1 MNNGYEK
8 LPISRIIPLGLQ
20 HVFAMFGATILVP
33 ILTGLDPRTALFT
46 SALGTI
52 LFQIITRGRVPA
64 YLGSSFAFIV
74 PIQVAIADYGLAAA
88 LFGCFTAGLVYVL
101 LSVIIKN
108 TGVGFI
114 DKYFPP
120 IVVGPVIMTI
130 GLGLAP
136 VARDMS
142 NANIGV
148 AMATLAITIMV
159 SQFGKGLLKI
169 IPILMGVVGGYCISL
184 ALHFAG
190 IAELFDFTQ
199 LREASWLPALPGY
212 LAEIIRAPGTT
223 VFNPANWHLGAV
235 LIIAPVAAVTIIEH
249 LGDVLTIGR
258 TVGRDFVKDPGL
270 NRTVLGDGIATS
282 VAALLGGPPNTTYGE
297 NVGVLAITKVF
308 NPIVVQVAA
317 CFVLFFS
324 LMPKVGA
331 LIATIPVAVM
341 GGVVV
346 LLFGMIATVGIR
358 TLVERQVDF
367 SETRNLVIASTII
380 VLGISGMK
388 LFGLSGMGLGAIAG
402 LILNIILPETHKDD
416 RKQLPALKYKDAPKY
431 EKG

>member
-1 MNNGYEK
+1 MFRK
-8 LPISRIIPLGLQ
+8 L
-20 HVFAMFGATILVP
+20 
-33 ILTGLDPRTALFT
+33 LDE
-46 SALGTI
+46 
-52 LFQIITRGRVPA
+52 GRA
-64 YLGSSFAFIV
+64 
-74 PIQVAIADYGLAAA
+74 
-88 LFGCFTAGLVYVL
+88 
-101 LSVIIKN
+101 
-108 TGVGFI
+108 
-114 DKYFPP
+114 
-120 IVVGPVIMTI
+120 
-130 GLGLAP
+130 
-136 VARDMS
+136 
-142 NANIGV
+142 
-148 AMATLAITIMV
+148 
-159 SQFGKGLLKI
+159 
-169 IPILMGVVGGYCISL
+169 
-184 ALHFAG
+184 
-190 IAELFDFTQ
+190 
-199 LREASWLPALPGY
+199 
-212 LAEIIRAPGTT
+212 
-223 VFNPANWHLGAV
+223 
-235 LIIAPVAAVTIIEH
+235 
-249 LGDVLTIGR
+249 
-258 TVGRDFVKDPGL
+258 
-270 NRTVLGDGIATS
+270 
-282 VAALLGGPPNTTYGE
+282 GE

>member
-8 LPISRIIPLGLQ
+8 LPMSRVIPLGLQ

-52 LFQIITRGRVPA
+52 LFQIITRGKVPA

-74 PIQVAIADYGLAAA
+74 PIQVAMADYGLAAA

-101 LSVIIKN
+101 LSLIIKN

-136 VARDMS
+136 VARDMAS
-142 NANIGV
+142 ANIGV
-148 AMATLAITIMV
+148 AMATLIITIAV

-169 IPILMGVVGGYCISL
+169 IPILVGVIGGYCVSL
-184 ALHFAG
+184 VLHFAG
-190 IAELFDFTQ
+190 IAEMFDFAQ
-199 LREASWLPALPGY
+199 LKAASWMPALPAY
-212 LAEIIRAPGTT
+212 LSQMIQSPATT
-223 VFNPANWHLGAV
+223 VLNPANWHLGAV
-235 LIIAPVAAVTIIEH
+235 LIIAPVAAVTVIEH

-258 TVGRDFVKDPGL
+258 TVDRDFVKDPGL
-270 NRTVLGDGIATS
+270 NRTVLGDGVATA

-324 LMPKVGA
+324 LMPKVGE

-358 TLVERQVDF
+358 TLVEKQVDF

-380 VLGISGMK
+380 VLGISGLH
-388 LFGLSGMGLGAIAG
+388 LFGLSGMGLGAISG
-402 LILNIILPETHKDD
+402 LILNVILPETHTDD
-416 RKQLPALKYKDAPKY
+416 KKQLPSFKYKEAPKY